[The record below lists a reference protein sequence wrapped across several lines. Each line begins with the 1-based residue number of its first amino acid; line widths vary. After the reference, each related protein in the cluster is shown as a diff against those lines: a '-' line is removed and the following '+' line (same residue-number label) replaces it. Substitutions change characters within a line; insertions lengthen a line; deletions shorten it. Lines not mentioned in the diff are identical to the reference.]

1 MAGQAGVRGGPTSWG
16 LMPVSIIVSLSYALL
31 VGRTP
36 DAASC
41 RSARSTRAGDIG
53 PIRKEITFE
62 PLREIPAPA
71 DPPRPNPPERPAEEP
86 VPAAP

>member
-1 MAGQAGVRGGPTSWG
+1 
-16 LMPVSIIVSLSYALL
+16 MPVSIIVSPSYTPL

-36 DAASC
+36 DASSC
-41 RSARSTRAGDIG
+41 RLSRSTRAGDIG

-62 PLREIPAPA
+62 PLREVPVPA
-71 DPPRPNPPERPAEEP
+71 DPPPPSPPERPAEEP